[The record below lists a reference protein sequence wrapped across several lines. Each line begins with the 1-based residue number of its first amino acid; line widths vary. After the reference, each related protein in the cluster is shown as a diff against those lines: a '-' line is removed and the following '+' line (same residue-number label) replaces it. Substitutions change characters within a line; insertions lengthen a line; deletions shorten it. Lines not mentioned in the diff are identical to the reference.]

1 MGTGG
6 GGGGG
11 ESRSGCREG
20 KVLWPLA
27 SAQGFPFTY
36 ASGESRCRGRRGCRA
51 GAVAIRAAAT
61 PSASST
67 TSHTS
72 HTLSTSSQETPAIL
86 GSPLLRDLP
95 TPLALSHLFSRLPP
109 SVKAPHER
117 SGLSAAQYSMWLDEH
132 GAAEVVA
139 SVGDALGA
147 AEAEGKVGEA
157 ERQVVD
163 LMRAL
168 CAGAGCS

>member
-1 MGTGG
+1 MT
-6 GGGGG
+6 
-11 ESRSGCREG
+11 
-20 KVLWPLA
+20 
-27 SAQGFPFTY
+27 
-36 ASGESRCRGRRGCRA
+36 
-51 GAVAIRAAAT
+51 IRAAAT
-61 PSASST
+61 PSACSPTAYSPHTPPHT
-67 TSHTS
+67 T
-72 HTLSTSSQETPAIL
+72 QETPAIL

-109 SVKAPHER
+109 SLKAPHER

-139 SVGDALGA
+139 SVGDALAA

-163 LMRAL
+163 LMRSL